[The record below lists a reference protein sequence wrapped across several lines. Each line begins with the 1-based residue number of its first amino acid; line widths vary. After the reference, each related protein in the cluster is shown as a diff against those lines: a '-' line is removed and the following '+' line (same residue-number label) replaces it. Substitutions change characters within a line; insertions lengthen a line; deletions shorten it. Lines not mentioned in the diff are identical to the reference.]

1 LFSDRLDVVA
11 AAMDAVEDFGLSND
25 QNLWMIF
32 GLVT

>member
-1 LFSDRLDVVA
+1 VVVSLLIGA
-11 AAMDAVEDFGLSND
+11 RTEELRALTSND